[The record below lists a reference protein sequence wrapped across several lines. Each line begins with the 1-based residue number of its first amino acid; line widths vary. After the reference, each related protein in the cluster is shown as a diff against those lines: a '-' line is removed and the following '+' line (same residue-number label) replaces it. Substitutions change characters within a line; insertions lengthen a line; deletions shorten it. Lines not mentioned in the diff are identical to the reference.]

1 MTIPDPAIE
10 PFWDV
15 EQAARFLGI
24 GKSLAYDLIS
34 RDEFPVPVL
43 RFGTRIKVPTKALV
57 EAAGL
62 SGTVGQ

>member
-15 EQAARFLGI
+15 ERGARFLGI
-24 GKSLAYDLIS
+24 GKSLAYDLI
-34 RDEFPVPVL
+34 RKGEFPVPVL
-43 RFGTRIKVPTKALV
+43 RFGTRLKVPTKPLV

-62 SGTVGQ
+62 YQAPS

>member
-1 MTIPDPAIE
+1 MTIPDPALE

-15 EQAARFLGI
+15 ERAAPFLGI
-24 GKSLAYDLIS
+24 GKSLAYDLIR
-34 RDEFPVPVL
+34 RDEFPVPIL

-62 SGTVGQ
+62 LDTNQL

>member
-1 MTIPDPAIE
+1 MTIPDPALE

-15 EQAARFLGI
+15 EKAARFLGI
-24 GKSLAYDLIS
+24 GKSLAYELIK

-57 EAAGL
+57 EAAGFAQ
-62 SGTVGQ
+62 SGGC